1 MNDARTHTQQAVR
14 RTPGPGAVLAAL
26 AAAQF
31 TVMLGTSIV
40 NVALPQIRAGVG
52 LSDGGTTWVVNSY
65 GLAFGALLLAGGRVA
80 DLLGRRRVLLAGL
93 ALFALASL
101 AAGLAASSAVLI
113 AARAVQG
120 AGAAAIAPAALALAM
135 GLFPSGAGRGR
146 ALGVWGAVSGAGGA
160 GGVLLGGVL
169 TQAWGWP
176 WIFHSVALGAALVLA
191 AVAVLVPRA
200 ADEAGPADGRADR
213 RPSGRPGGRFDL
225 LGTATVTLALTCLVW
240 GLTTARGAG
249 WTDGGVLGSLG
260 ASAVLLAAFY
270 AIELR
275 RPNAL
280 LPPRLFAAGRVAA
293 GNLLM
298 ALLGSVWIALFFFLP
313 LYQQQVLGSGPLA
326 TGAGQLPLA
335 AANMLGAVLAPR
347 IARRLG
353 ATATVTAA
361 LLTEAAGLVW
371 LSRIRADGSYL
382 ADVLGP
388 SILVGLGLSVAFVQ
402 LTALAVDGVP
412 KQDAGLAGGLVNTT
426 RQVGG
431 AIGLAALATLA
442 GSVTAGAA
450 GRQPALE
457 ALTAGYRSAFAVSA
471 AVLFATALLALLLTR
486 RTPPLSSPPLSSPSL
501 SSAPPSS
508 PPTRP
513 HRKGSTVMTTEVTID
528 ETAPVI
534 VRLSTVIDAPPA
546 TVWGLHTD
554 IADWP
559 VWNEDIDRTEVHG
572 PLLPGNSFSWHTHG
586 LDITSTVYE
595 LVPGERIVWGGPA
608 GGITGVHVWTFEPA
622 ADGTGGTTV
631 RTEESWSGA
640 PVEAAADELAKALH
654 GSLEAWL
661 SHLKARSELAV

>member
-1 MNDARTHTQQAVR
+1 MNDAHTQTDRAVR
-14 RTPGPGAVLAAL
+14 RPAGPGAVLAAL

-31 TVMLGTSIV
+31 TVMLATSIV

-101 AAGLAASSAVLI
+101 AAGLATSSGVLI

-176 WIFHSVALGAALVLA
+176 WIFHSVALGAAMVLT
-191 AVAVLVPRA
+191 AVAVLVPRDAGREA
-200 ADEAGPADGRADR
+200 A
-213 RPSGRPGGRFDL
+213 GRFDL

-249 WTDGGVLGSLG
+249 WTDGAVLSSLG
-260 ASAVLLAAFY
+260 ASVVLLAAFHR
-270 AIELR
+270 IESR

-280 LPPRLFAAGRVAA
+280 LPPRLFATGRVAA

-313 LYQQQVLGSGPLA
+313 LYQQQVLGSSPLA

-361 LLTEAAGLVW
+361 LLTEAAGLLW
-371 LSRIRADGSYL
+371 LSRMSADGSYL
-382 ADVLGP
+382 TDVLGP
-388 SILVGLGLSVAFVQ
+388 SVLVGLGLSIAFVQ

-412 KQDAGLAGGLVNTT
+412 RQDAGLAGGLVNTT

-450 GRQPALE
+450 GRLPPLE
-457 ALTAGYRSAFAVSA
+457 ALTAGYRTAFAVSA
-471 AVLFATALLALLLTR
+471 AVLLTTAVLALLLTR
-486 RTPPLSSPPLSSPSL
+486 RTPPVGSP
-501 SSAPPSS
+501 
-508 PPTRP
+508 RP
-513 HRKGSTVMTTEVTID
+513 IRSEQ
-528 ETAPVI
+528 
-534 VRLSTVIDAPPA
+534 
-546 TVWGLHTD
+546 
-554 IADWP
+554 
-559 VWNEDIDRTEVHG
+559 
-572 PLLPGNSFSWHTHG
+572 
-586 LDITSTVYE
+586 
-595 LVPGERIVWGGPA
+595 
-608 GGITGVHVWTFEPA
+608 
-622 ADGTGGTTV
+622 
-631 RTEESWSGA
+631 
-640 PVEAAADELAKALH
+640 EAA
-654 GSLEAWL
+654 S
-661 SHLKARSELAV
+661 